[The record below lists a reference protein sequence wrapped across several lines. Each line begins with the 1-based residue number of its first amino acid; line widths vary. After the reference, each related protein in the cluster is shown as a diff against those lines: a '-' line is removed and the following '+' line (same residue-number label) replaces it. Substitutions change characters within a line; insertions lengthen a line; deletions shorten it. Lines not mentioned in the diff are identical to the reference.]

1 MPTNLNRLLA
11 LAADAE
17 PLNTEPADTQ
27 QLVADKIVIPH
38 SKLCP
43 VKQRPVKAAFN
54 KIGRAHV

>member
-38 SKLCP
+38 SSYALLNSD
-43 VKQRPVKAAFN
+43 Q
-54 KIGRAHV
+54 